1 MNLPSIQKMIAVGMH
16 FGHQISKRHPKMQPY
31 IFGARKGVHIIN
43 LDATLKKLED
53 ALGFAKDLAQKG
65 KTILFAGTK
74 RQAAPLIE
82 KFAKE
87 CGMPFVS
94 HRWLGGTLT
103 NFHSLR
109 NSIRR
114 HRELKSMK
122 EKGELSRY
130 TKKEQGKIEKEM
142 QKMEVLL
149 GGITALEKSP
159 DAIFIVDLKKDKTA
173 FIEAVKTR
181 VPVIAICD
189 TNTDPSRVAYP
200 IPANDDS
207 VGSLEM
213 IISLVAEAV
222 KEGKSESK
230 EKKEEKEKVK

>member
-1 MNLPSIQKMIAVGMH
+1 MH
-16 FGHQISKRHPKMQPY
+16 FGHQTSKRHPKMQPY
-31 IFGARKGVHIIN
+31 IFGVRKGVNVIN
-43 LDATLKKLED
+43 LDVTLKKLED
-53 ALGFAKDLAQKG
+53 ALGFASDLAQKG

-82 KFAKE
+82 KAAKE

-94 HRWLGGTLT
+94 YRWLGGTLT
-103 NFHSLR
+103 NYHSLK

-114 HRELKSMK
+114 YRELKSMK
-122 EKGELSRY
+122 EKGELSKY

-142 QKMEVLL
+142 QKMDVLL
-149 GGITALEKSP
+149 GGIAALEKSP

-173 FIEAVKTR
+173 FIEAVKTK

-189 TNTDPSRVAYP
+189 TNVDPSRVAYP

-213 IISLVAEAV
+213 IITLLAEAI
-222 KEGKSESK
+222 KEGEKEPPK
-230 EKKEEKEKVK
+230 EK